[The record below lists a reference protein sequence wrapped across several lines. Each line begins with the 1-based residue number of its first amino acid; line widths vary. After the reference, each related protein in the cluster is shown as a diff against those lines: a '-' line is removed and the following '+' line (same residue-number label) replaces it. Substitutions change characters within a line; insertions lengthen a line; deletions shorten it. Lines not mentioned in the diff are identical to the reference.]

1 MADETLTPEQIE
13 EGLRYAEIGCN
24 EFTTHARRHHAAALR
39 QLQAQATELGRLR
52 ASLKECWDA
61 AGLLDEGVTG
71 QPWQHYDPDSVRRDL
86 LPQIAENSADAEL
99 LREVEAER
107 DAARALAAR
116 LAAAMIR
123 ATDEGSVDHLNCG
136 PDHGRHWY
144 DALADA
150 RAAGL
155 AGEGGR

>member
-116 LAAAMIR
+116 LAVMGAAVKKHWPD
-123 ATDEGSVDHLNCG
+123 AQPGSPVAEYLA
-136 PDHGRHWY
+136 
-144 DALADA
+144 ALADA
-150 RAAGL
+150 RTAGL
-155 AGEGGR
+155 AGEGEQ